1 MILKARQAMRLTNRL
16 TTDLIIMYIDI
27 PTDEG
32 IEHYMVDIDR
42 PDIDEDVYCISIY
55 NLDFNEETLYSRF
68 KINPRYTVLDTNELD
83 EREKL
88 LLEFIEDRLVL
99 DEV

>member
-1 MILKARQAMRLTNRL
+1 MKITNRL
-16 TTDLIIMYIDI
+16 TTDLIIMYINV
-27 PTDEG
+27 PTEEG
-32 IEHYMVDIDR
+32 TEHYMVEIDR
-42 PDIDEDVYCISIY
+42 PDMDEDVHCVSIY
-55 NLDFNEETLYSRF
+55 KLSISELTLYSKF

-83 EREKL
+83 ERGEL

>member
-1 MILKARQAMRLTNRL
+1 MRLTNRL

-32 IEHYMVDIDR
+32 AEHYMVDIDR